1 MTDDETPPDDGYEV
15 GYGRPPNHSQFKP
28 GRSGNAKGRPPK
40 SKNVDT
46 LIKSE
51 LDATV
56 TIKEGG
62 RELRITK
69 REAIVKQFVNS
80 ALKGDPRKLLLML
93 KYLEKQ
99 QEPDPYVPTASDDAE
114 LLKLLGGGPIADKD
128 EEDEQR

>member
-15 GYGRPPNHSQFKP
+15 GYGRPPKHSQFKP
-28 GRSGNAKGRPPK
+28 GRSGNPKGRPPK

-114 LLKLLGGGPIADKD
+114 LLKLLGGAIGDKG

>member
-1 MTDDETPPDDGYEV
+1 MTDDEMPPDEDYEV
-15 GYGRPPNHSQFKP
+15 GYGRPPKYSQFKP
-28 GRSGNAKGRPPK
+28 GRSGNPKGRPPK

-80 ALKGDPRKLLLML
+80 ALRGDPRKLLLML

-114 LLKLLGGGPIADKD
+114 LLKLLGGAIGDKG

>member
-1 MTDDETPPDDGYEV
+1 MTDDETPPDDGYDV
-15 GYGRPPNHSQFKP
+15 GYGRPPKHSQFKP
-28 GRSGNAKGRPPK
+28 GRSGNPKGRPPK

-114 LLKLLGGGPIADKD
+114 LLKLLGGPIGDKD

>member
-15 GYGRPPNHSQFKP
+15 GYGRPPKHSQFKP
-28 GRSGNAKGRPPK
+28 GRSGNPKGRPPK

-51 LDATV
+51 LDAMV

-114 LLKLLGGGPIADKD
+114 LLKLLGGAIGDKGED
-128 EEDEQR
+128 DEQR

>member
-1 MTDDETPPDDGYEV
+1 MTDDEAPPDDGYEV
-15 GYGRPPNHSQFKP
+15 GYGRPPKHSQFKP
-28 GRSGNAKGRPPK
+28 GRSGNPKGRPHK

-114 LLKLLGGGPIADKD
+114 LLKLLGGAIGDKG